1 MFNPFIVTIMNKE
14 QVLAISGLTAA
25 QKEAA
30 ERWFKVPF
38 NKGKEI
44 EGTATQVKQFLNRKI
59 AAHDKLQAAKAKKAE
74 KFGTLN
80 EVVDLVKTLC
90 KGNYYNKPMFSYKDI
105 LSIINEA
112 TEEKRAAINEIRE
125 LEKQIAEKKKALGI

>member
-1 MFNPFIVTIMNKE
+1 MNKE
-14 QVLAISGLTAA
+14 EVLAISGLTAA
-25 QKEAA
+25 QREAA

-44 EGTATQVKQFLNRKI
+44 NGTAAQVKTFLNKKI

-74 KFGTLN
+74 QFGTLD
-80 EVVDLVKTLC
+80 EVTTLVKTLC
-90 KGNYYNKPMFSYKDI
+90 KGNYYSKPMFSYKDV
-105 LSIINEA
+105 LNIINAA

-125 LEKQIAEKKKALGI
+125 LERQIEEKKKALGL

>member
-1 MFNPFIVTIMNKE
+1 MNKE

-25 QKEAA
+25 QREAA

-44 EGTATQVKQFLNRKI
+44 EGTATQVKTFLNQKI

-74 KFGTLN
+74 EFGTLN
-80 EVVDLVKTLC
+80 EVVELVKTLC
-90 KGNYYNKPMFSYKDI
+90 KGTNYNKPMFTFKDI
-105 LSIINEA
+105 LNIINAA

-125 LEKQIAEKKKALGI
+125 LERQIKEKKQALGI

>member
-1 MFNPFIVTIMNKE
+1 MNKE

-25 QKEAA
+25 QREAA

-44 EGTATQVKQFLNRKI
+44 EGTATQVKTFLNEKI
-59 AAHDKLQAAKAKKAE
+59 AAHTKLQAAKTKKAE
-74 KFGTLN
+74 EFGTLN

-90 KGNYYNKPMFSYKDI
+90 KGTNHIRPMFSYKDV
-105 LSIINEA
+105 LNIINAA

-125 LEKQIAEKKKALGI
+125 LERQIADKKRALGL

>member
-1 MFNPFIVTIMNKE
+1 MNKE

-38 NKGKEI
+38 NAGKEI
-44 EGTATQVKQFLNRKI
+44 EGTATQVKQFLNQKI
-59 AAHDKLQAAKAKKAE
+59 AAHDRMQAAKAKKAE
-74 KFGTLN
+74 EFGTLD
-80 EVVDLVKTLC
+80 EVTTLVKSLC
-90 KGNYYNKPMFSYKDI
+90 KGTRNNKPMFSYKDI
-105 LSIINEA
+105 LSIINDA

-125 LEKQIAEKKKALGI
+125 LEKQIADKKKALGL